1 MSGQLV
7 VISPDGAHTIVRYET
22 REPPLTLLQHHCGG
36 YVEQIPVMI
45 NWEGR
50 KCCCFADEDG
60 KIKRNPQFNPE
71 ATRLCQPHEIVGNL
85 VIDVRDPKVRGA
97 GNGH

>member
-36 YVEQIPVMI
+36 YVQQIPAVVTYD
-45 NWEGR
+45 GQ
-50 KCCCFADEDG
+50 KCPCFADEEG
-60 KIKRNPQFNPE
+60 KLKNRPVNEN
-71 ATRLCQPHEIVGNL
+71 ASRLCQPHLIVGNL
-85 VIDVRDPKVRGA
+85 VIDVRDRKVRGA